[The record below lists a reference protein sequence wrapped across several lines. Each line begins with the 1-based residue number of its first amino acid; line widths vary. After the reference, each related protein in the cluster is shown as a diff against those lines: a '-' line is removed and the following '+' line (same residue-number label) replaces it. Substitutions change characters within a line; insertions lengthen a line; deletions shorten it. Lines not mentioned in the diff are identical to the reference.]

1 MSDWI
6 PIDAAT
12 DFSDDAYHEID
23 AATKTISK
31 ITDQTIVAGENLSQ
45 FIKFQIPRYYDGID
59 LAQKEI
65 NIIYLSPDKYS
76 DINEAVNKE

>member
-45 FIKFQIPRYYDGID
+45 LIKFQITRYYDGID
-59 LAQKEI
+59 LAQKER
-65 NIIYLSPDKYS
+65 
-76 DINEAVNKE
+76 